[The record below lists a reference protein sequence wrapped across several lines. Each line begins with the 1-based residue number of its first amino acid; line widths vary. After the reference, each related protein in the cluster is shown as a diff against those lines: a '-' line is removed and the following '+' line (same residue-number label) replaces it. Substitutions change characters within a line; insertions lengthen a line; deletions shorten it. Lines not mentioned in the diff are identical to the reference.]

1 MISILKNLF
10 VGCVSDT
17 RKWRD
22 RWLLA
27 TTISR
32 ISTWRP
38 SPPPTSHFDYLSSH
52 SPFPTFG
59 RLSRLYSHGK
69 ATVRVDRV
77 DMTIGYSERK
87 QKNTQHKR
95 VRNLLSFELG
105 VHITIRCVRSQEQQ
119 RWDRRCINRL
129 ERQTYTRVVVYNGK
143 NRLRNTHV
151 VAYTHSTT
159 DTSESAGKYFSS
171 PVWFVMGAQLQQQQ
185 HQRAKGGGRKEG
197 ARGELST
204 LIKEE
209 TRSKVWT
216 SLFFMALLS
225 LFLVPFLSLFPF
237 IYFSIL
243 SCCCC
248 ELLGSVEEREQQQ
261 KQEKRGAKREKGW
274 QPSNR
279 PTAATSHLFS
289 LRRREGEPEVD
300 GPLFLSHVTF
310 ETRRKRST

>member
-1 MISILKNLF
+1 MCPTPGSGATG
-10 VGCVSDT
+10 GC
-17 RKWRD
+17 W
-22 RWLLA
+22 
-27 TTISR
+27 
-32 ISTWRP
+32 
-38 SPPPTSHFDYLSSH
+38 PPPFLELALDDRLLLPRRTLIIYPPIRRSRH
-52 SPFPTFG
+52 SAVCLAFIFTREG
-59 RLSRLYSHGK
+59 HRESWQSWYDDWLQWAK
-69 ATVRVDRV
+69 
-77 DMTIGYSERK
+77 K
-87 QKNTQHKR
+87 KNTQHKR

-143 NRLRNTHV
+143 KTGCGTPTLSPIHTAQQTQASPRENI
-151 VAYTHSTT
+151 
-159 DTSESAGKYFSS
+159 S
-171 PVWFVMGAQLQQQQ
+171 PVRFDLWWAPSCSSSST
-185 HQRAKGGGRKEG
+185 KEP
-197 ARGELST
+197 RGEEEKKGLGVNYRHSLRKRRGPKCGRRSSSWLS
-204 LIKEE
+204 
-209 TRSKVWT
+209 
-216 SLFFMALLS
+216 S

>member
-1 MISILKNLF
+1 
-10 VGCVSDT
+10 
-17 RKWRD
+17 
-22 RWLLA
+22 
-27 TTISR
+27 
-32 ISTWRP
+32 
-38 SPPPTSHFDYLSSH
+38 
-52 SPFPTFG
+52 
-59 RLSRLYSHGK
+59 
-69 ATVRVDRV
+69 
-77 DMTIGYSERK
+77 MTIGYSERK

-143 NRLRNTHV
+143 KTGCGTPTLSPIHTAQQTQASPRENI
-151 VAYTHSTT
+151 
-159 DTSESAGKYFSS
+159 S
-171 PVWFVMGAQLQQQQ
+171 PVRFDLWWAPSCSSSST
-185 HQRAKGGGRKEG
+185 KEP
-197 ARGELST
+197 RGEEEKKGLGVNYRHSLRKRRGPKCGRRSSSWLS
-204 LIKEE
+204 
-209 TRSKVWT
+209 
-216 SLFFMALLS
+216 S